1 MRYPDDA
8 HWSPRSCL
16 MKGKIAVSVTPP
28 TWEIRQ
34 ASEQGE
40 KDIVDEASEE
50 SFPASDAPSW
60 TVVTGT
66 RPRPPRQGGYEGSG
80 EALQGKDA
88 GNNQSPQY
96 LDADRPLP

>member
-1 MRYPDDA
+1 MSHR
-8 HWSPRSCL
+8 
-16 MKGKIAVSVTPP
+16 
-28 TWEIRQ
+28 WETS
-34 ASEQGE
+34 SEQGD

-66 RPRPPRQGGYEGSG
+66 GPGPPRQAGPEGSA

-88 GNNQSPQY
+88 ADNQS
-96 LDADRPLP
+96 LADVDTDRPLP